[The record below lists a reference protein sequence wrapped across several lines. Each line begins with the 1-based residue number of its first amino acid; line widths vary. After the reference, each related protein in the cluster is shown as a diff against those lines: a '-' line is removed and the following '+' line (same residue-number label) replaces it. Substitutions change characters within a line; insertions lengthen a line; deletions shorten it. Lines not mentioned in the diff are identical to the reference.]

1 MNRGYD
7 AIVVGGGIMGGWISL
22 ELASRGVR
30 RVVVL
35 ERSYP
40 AAGSTGK
47 SSGILCHHDSCEFT
61 HSLACDSLA
70 RYSQFEKEFGLDIG
84 FRQVGMALIAN
95 RSRQKFLQVKSEHF
109 RRERNGVSWLEA
121 SDLRELEPGGLFS
134 EEDRALWDP
143 QAGFV
148 QPVRTVHACLEVA
161 KRAGVEVRLGT
172 GVRSIEFDGD
182 RVTGVRLESGEKLAS
197 NQVINAAGSW
207 ANRLVRKIDL
217 RLPLVSLRAE
227 HAYFEPPT
235 EVFSRT
241 TMYADLASGLFWK
254 PEEAGWTRIGQL
266 QIHDDREVDPD
277 HYDEGV
283 SGEFITRCRWGIS
296 ERIPFYRH
304 SPSWGGCGSLQT
316 VTPDALP
323 IVGSVAGIDG
333 LTIVAGFG
341 GRGIKLAPAVA
352 SAIVSVIDG
361 EDRSRDLGFFSSERF
376 RGTHPTSPSHRTSFA
391 ATPQNPPPR
400 RS

>member
-1 MNRGYD
+1 MSRGYD
-7 AIVVGGGIMGGWISL
+7 AIVVGGGIMGGWVSL
-22 ELASRGVR
+22 ELASRGAR
-30 RVVVL
+30 RVVLL

-70 RYSQFEKEFGLDIG
+70 RYSQFENEFGLDIG
-84 FRQVGMALIAN
+84 YRQVGMALIAD
-95 RSRQKFLQVKSEHF
+95 RRRQGFLQMKSEHF
-109 RRERNGVSWLEA
+109 RREGNGVSWLEA

-134 EEDRALWDP
+134 DEDRALWDP
-143 QAGFV
+143 QAGFIH
-148 QPVRTVHACLEVA
+148 PVRTVHACLEVA

-182 RVTGVRLESGEKLAS
+182 RVTGVRLESGEKLVS
-197 NQVINAAGSW
+197 DQVINAAGPW
-207 ANRLVRKIDL
+207 ANNLVRKADL
-217 RLPLVSLRAE
+217 RLPLRSLRVE
-227 HAYFEPPT
+227 QAYFEPPA
-235 EVFSRT
+235 EVCSRT
-241 TMYADLASGLFWK
+241 TMYADLASGFFWK

-266 QIHDDREVDPD
+266 RIHDDSEVDPD

-296 ERIPFYRH
+296 DRIPYYRH
-304 SPSWGGCGSLQT
+304 SPSWGGCGALQS

-323 IVGSVAGIDG
+323 IVGPVTGIDG
-333 LTIVAGFG
+333 LTFIAGFG
-341 GRGIKLAPAVA
+341 GRGVKLAPAIA
-352 SAIVSVIDG
+352 SAVVSVIDG

-376 RGTHPTSPSHRTSFA
+376 RGTHPIYPAHLTSTSKIPPS
-391 ATPQNPPPR
+391 R